1 MSATE
6 TTCDLILRDARV
18 PGRDAPVDV
27 AVAGGSIRAIEP
39 RLAAPAREEVRA
51 DGRVAVPGFVDL
63 HMHLDKGLTLD
74 FRPNASGTLDEARRI
89 FRDYKA
95 TATVEDIAARARRL
109 VRMALRHGT
118 TALRTHADV
127 DRGWGLRSVEA
138 LLGVREAFRGVVDI
152 QVVAF
157 PTGYMDVL
165 DDEGLGTVRRALEMG
180 ADLVGGLPT
189 LSKNPPAHCD
199 RLVALASEFDRD
211 VDMHVDE
218 SGDPNDLAILELCH
232 ATKRHHWEGRVTA
245 GHLCSLEAV
254 EPAKA
259 NEIIAQ
265 IADAGITVVSLPS
278 CNLYLQGRQDA
289 TCIRRGVTRV
299 RAMLDRGVN
308 VCYASDN
315 VRDAFNPFGNADMLE
330 VGLILAHA
338 AHMGDLEG
346 LRQVVAMGT
355 VNPARAFY
363 RGQTQGVAVGAAADL
378 VLLDETDLDQ
388 VVVTQP
394 ERLKVYKAGR
404 LVAETERRSA
414 LPGAPTE

>member
-1 MSATE
+1 MTQ
-6 TTCDLILRDARV
+6 TTCDLLFRDARV
-18 PGRDAPVDV
+18 LGREGLVDV
-27 AVAGGSIRAIEP
+27 AVAGGRIQAVGPGLEA
-39 RLAAPAREEVRA
+39 AAPETVRV
-51 DGRVAVPGFVDL
+51 DGRVLSPGFVDL
-63 HMHLDKGLTLD
+63 HMHLDKALTVE
-74 FRPNASGTLDEARRI
+74 FRPNTSGTLDEARQI

-109 VRMALRHGT
+109 ARMALRHGT

-127 DRGWGLRSVEA
+127 DRSWGHRSVEA
-138 LLGVREAFRGVVDI
+138 LLGVRAAFRGVLDI

-165 DDEGLGTVRRALEMG
+165 DDEGLGMVRRALEMG

-189 LSKNPPAHCD
+189 VSHDPAKHCD
-199 RLVALASEFDRD
+199 RLLALAREFDRD

-218 SGDPNDLAILELCH
+218 SGDPNDLAILELCR
-232 ATKRHHWEGRVTA
+232 ATKRHRWEGRVTA

-254 EPAKA
+254 QPAKA
-259 NEIIAQ
+259 KEIIGQ

-299 RAMLDRGVN
+299 RAMLHGGVN
-308 VCYASDN
+308 TCYASDN
-315 VRDAFNPFGNADMLE
+315 VRDAFNPFGNADMLQ

-338 AHMGDLEG
+338 AHMGDLDG
-346 LRQVVAMGT
+346 LRKVVEMGT

-363 RGQTQGVAVGAAADL
+363 RGKPVGLAVGAPADI
-378 VLLDETDLDQ
+378 VVLDETNPDQ

-394 ERLKVYKAGR
+394 ERLKVYKAAR
-404 LVAETERRSA
+404 LVAENTRRSA
-414 LPGAPTE
+414 LPGDPAG

>member
-1 MSATE
+1 MHTASF
-6 TTCDLILRDARV
+6 DLLLRGARI
-18 PGRDAPVDV
+18 PGEEGLRDV
-27 AVAGGSIRAIEP
+27 AVAGGRIQAVGP
-39 RLAAPAREEVRA
+39 RLDASARDEVRLE
-51 DGRVAVPGFVDL
+51 GRVVVPGFVDL
-63 HMHLDKGLTLD
+63 HMHLDKALTAE
-74 FRPNASGTLDEARRI
+74 FRPNRSGTLDEARQI
-89 FRDYKA
+89 FRDYKP

-109 VRMALRHGT
+109 ARMALRHGT

-127 DRGWGLRSVEA
+127 DNSWGLRSVEA
-138 LLGVREAFRGVVDI
+138 LLGVREAFRGVLDI

-165 DDEGLGTVRRALEMG
+165 DGEGLEKLRRALEMG

-189 LSKNPPAHCD
+189 LSNDPARHCD
-199 RLVALASEFDRD
+199 RLLALAREFDRD

-218 SGDPNDLAILELCH
+218 SGDPNDLAIVELCR
-232 ATKRHHWEGRVTA
+232 ATRRHNWEGRVTA

-259 NEIIAQ
+259 NEVIGQ

-278 CNLYLQGRQDA
+278 CNLYLQGREDT
-289 TCIRRGVTRV
+289 TCVRRGVTRV
-299 RAMLDRGVN
+299 REMLERGIN

-330 VGLILAHA
+330 VGLIMAHA
-338 AHMGDLEG
+338 AHMGDPEG
-346 LRQVVAMGT
+346 LRRVVDMGT
-355 VNPARAFY
+355 VNPARMFH
-363 RGQTQGVAVGAAADL
+363 RGRPAGLAVGAPADL
-378 VLLDETDLDQ
+378 VVLDETDSDH

-404 LVAETERRSA
+404 LVAENDRRSQIHA
-414 LPGAPTE
+414 GAIS